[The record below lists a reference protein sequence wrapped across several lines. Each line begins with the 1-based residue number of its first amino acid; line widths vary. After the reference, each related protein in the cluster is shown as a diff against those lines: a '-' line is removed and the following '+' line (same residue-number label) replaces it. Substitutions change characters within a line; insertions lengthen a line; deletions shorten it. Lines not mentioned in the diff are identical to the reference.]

1 MSDDIRRHHPDPHEN
16 EERSKTDVV
25 PLHRAVM
32 RELDDPRD
40 GFAPTPVWLLFSFFL
55 LIAWGGAYIGQHNG
69 GWSADM
75 YDEDPR
81 ALGKAEGP
89 AAPVD
94 PMVLG
99 ARTFNY
105 CTQCHQA
112 GGEGVAGPYPPLAGS
127 EWVNGREDVLV
138 RVLLHG
144 LNGPVEVK
152 GSTYN
157 GEMPAWSRLNDN
169 QIAAVATYIR
179 NTFGNKAAPVESA
192 TVTKIRQE
200 NAARTAPWTQ
210 VDLKSLPEPK

>member
-1 MSDDIRRHHPDPHEN
+1 MTGQQQHHPDPHEN

-40 GFAPTPVWLLFSFFL
+40 GFAPTPVWLLFFFFV
-55 LIAWGGAYIGQHNG
+55 LIAWGGSYIGQHNG
-69 GWSADM
+69 GWSADI

-81 ALGKAEGP
+81 ALGRADTKAEP
-89 AAPVD
+89 ID

-112 GGEGVAGPYPPLAGS
+112 DAKGVAGTYPPLAGS
-127 EWVNGREDVLV
+127 EWVNGSEDVLI

-144 LNGPVEVK
+144 LNGPIQV
-152 GSTYN
+152 SNTTYS
-157 GEMPAWSRLNDN
+157 GEMPAWARLNDN
-169 QIAAVATYIR
+169 QLAAVATYIR
-179 NTFGNKAAPVESA
+179 KSFGNDAPPVESA
-192 TVTKIRQE
+192 TVATIRAE
-200 NAARTAPWTQ
+200 TAGRTSPWTEA
-210 VDLKSLPEPK
+210 DLKSLPETR